1 MITQIVDTIDDRLN
15 PIVVKELRQ
24 AVQSRLPVG
33 MLMLF
38 LTVMLL
44 IMAVLVSTGSDKTAP
59 VFDMSSNMGRD
70 AFEVLFGVLVFSV
83 ILFVPTYTGA
93 RMSMER
99 STENMDLLFATAISP
114 GTVIRGKLYA
124 GMVIT
129 LLFFSA
135 CLPFMTLTW
144 FLRGVDLP
152 SVFVILC
159 MAFLGIAASIQFALC
174 MGCSSYNRFFRM
186 VLGSLTL
193 GLLISEGSAIVAVAR
208 DMLRSGVGSRIAGM
222 DFWQTALPVL
232 LLTAL
237 AAGFF
242 YTIAV
247 AEISPPAA
255 NRALGIRVYVCCS
268 WLLTG
273 GTSLFYALHFHK
285 NDGMEAWFYVS
296 ILLFTFGLLHAVS
309 EKDGYSPR
317 VAARIPKSLMMR
329 VPAFFFYSGAANGIA
344 WILLMTG
351 LSFLTVL
358 SMGESFTGIS
368 ARDTKIFA
376 GIFLYACC
384 YAQTG
389 LLIRRTML
397 AKWIPPKY
405 TWAVVISVMSAAC
418 ILPLF
423 FSIMAGSISFDFS
436 GNVFAF
442 IGQGG
447 SDKHFPFA
455 GLWLLLVTLCNI
467 SWFLE
472 QIRQFVPPH
481 DPEHLGN
488 PIFKPET

>member
-1 MITQIVDTIDDRLN
+1 MITEIVDAIDDRLN
-15 PIVVKELRQ
+15 PIVVRELRQ
-24 AVQSRLPVG
+24 AVQSRVLVG

-38 LTVMLL
+38 LGIMLL
-44 IMAVLVSTGSDKTAP
+44 VMAFVITGSHKTGI
-59 VFDMSSNMGRD
+59 NMDRAANLGRD
-70 AFEVLFGVLVFSV
+70 AFEILFGVLVFSV
-83 ILFVPTYTGA
+83 ILFVPVYTGA
-93 RMSMER
+93 RMSLER
-99 STENMDLLFATAISP
+99 SAENMDLLFATAILP

-124 GMVIT
+124 GLVIT

-186 VLGSLTL
+186 VLGIITL
-193 GLLISEGSAIVAVAR
+193 GLLISEGSAIVALAR

-222 DFWQTALPVL
+222 DFWQTALPAL
-232 LLTAL
+232 LLTTL

-247 AEISPPAA
+247 AEISPSSA
-255 NRALGIRVYVCCS
+255 NRALGIRIYVCCA

-273 GTSLFYALHFHK
+273 GAAFFYSIFFHK
-285 NDGMEAWFYVS
+285 NNGMEIWFYISV
-296 ILLFTFGLLHAVS
+296 LLFTFGFLHAVS

-329 VPAFFFYSGAANGIA
+329 IPAFFFYSGAANGIA
-344 WILLMTG
+344 WIVLMTG
-351 LSFLTVL
+351 LTFLAVFL
-358 SMGESFTGIS
+358 MEEKFTGIGEK
-368 ARDTKIFA
+368 DTVIFA

-384 YAQTG
+384 YSQTG

-405 TWAVVISVMSAAC
+405 TWVVVISVMSAVC
-418 ILPLF
+418 VLPLF
-423 FSIMAGSISFDFS
+423 FSIITGSSSPDFS
-436 GNVFAF
+436 GNIFAF
-442 IGQGG
+442 ISHGEK
-447 SDKHFPFA
+447 DRHFAFV
-455 GLWLLLVTLCNI
+455 GMWLVIVTVCNTP
-467 SWFLE
+467 WFME
-472 QIRQFVPPH
+472 QISRFAPLS
-481 DPEHLGN
+481 DTRNLTS
-488 PIFKPET
+488 ET